1 MNKNWQ
7 LAAEF
12 VEREFG
18 AYVDWDERFFHCPE
32 CDDVVYECDWEY
44 HRWSMCPICEVPWEE
59 ICG

>member
-1 MNKNWQ
+1 MVKNWQ

-32 CDDVVYECDWEY
+32 CTDVVYECDWEH

>member
-1 MNKNWQ
+1 

-32 CDDVVYECDWEY
+32 CDDVVYECDWEL
-44 HRWSMCPICEVPWEE
+44 HCWSMCPICEVPWEE